1 MEKIYEPDDSFDF
14 SKMSLLSPSSMP
26 GGNYFIKF
34 RINNNPL
41 YIQPPK
47 CVSKSAIFKS
57 GKKYY
62 CDLMFTNENENF
74 IRWMENLENYCQ
86 KQIFDHR
93 SKWFET
99 ELDEHDIENSFTSP
113 LKLFKSGKFYISRTN
128 VPTMLGKCSLKIYNE
143 DEQEV
148 DIELIKE
155 NTNVITILEIQG
167 IKCSSKNFQIEIEI
181 KQMMIFKQNNL
192 FEKCIFTANNSRT
205 EPNMDERKST
215 TGMFSIVKDGAVEE
229 KLSLRENVDVLPNEF
244 VHDNN
249 NIELAVSEGFVEIE
263 NRRFSDQALL
273 AKQNLDSEKNEHDN
287 NNIELAVSEGF
298 AKPLENLRFSGQA
311 EQNLDSFPYAT
322 KGCSVEDPKGP
333 LTRISKADSENNEN
347 DEENI
352 FLEKHINS
360 ETEGFTESLASL
372 DASGAKENL
381 DSFPYATK
389 GCSVEDPNGPLT
401 RISKADSEKNET
413 DNDSKNILEVN
424 VDIEDLSNN
433 DTIFIKKR
441 NDIYYQMYKEAK
453 RKAKMARDL
462 AISSYLEAKHIKN
475 TYMIE
480 NEDSDS
486 DFDEESFEGIS

>member
-34 RINNNPL
+34 RINDSPL

-57 GKKYY
+57 GKKHY

-74 IRWMENLENYCQ
+74 IHWMENLENYCQ

-113 LKLFKSGKFYISRTN
+113 LKLFKSGKYYISRTN

-148 DIELIKE
+148 DIETIKE
-155 NTNVITILEIQG
+155 NTNIITILEIQG

-181 KQMMIFKQNNL
+181 KQMMVFKQNNL
-192 FEKCIFTANNSRT
+192 FEKCIFTQNISRT
-205 EPNMDERKST
+205 EGLTDKIMEQST
-215 TGMFSIVKDGAVEE
+215 TNDQTLECEALRE
-229 KLSLRENVDVLPNEF
+229 KLCFSDHGNNNNNNNNPIVSEADSETNVESSATKVSEEDV
-244 VHDNN
+244 VHDADIFISDDSANATTPIFIPDPNN
-249 NIELAVSEGFVEIE
+249 GLSPQLIEDF
-263 NRRFSDQALL
+263 
-273 AKQNLDSEKNEHDN
+273 LDSETNDTILSDSAN
-287 NNIELAVSEGF
+287 ATTSLN
-298 AKPLENLRFSGQA
+298 PLFIPKQTNLT
-311 EQNLDSFPYAT
+311 T
-322 KGCSVEDPKGP
+322 K
-333 LTRISKADSENNEN
+333 
-347 DEENI
+347 
-352 FLEKHINS
+352 
-360 ETEGFTESLASL
+360 ETYS
-372 DASGAKENL
+372 
-381 DSFPYATK
+381 
-389 GCSVEDPNGPLT
+389 
-401 RISKADSEKNET
+401 
-413 DNDSKNILEVN
+413 DSKDILEVDMN
-424 VDIEDLSNN
+424 IDDLPNN
-433 DTIFIKKR
+433 DTVYIKKR

-475 TYMIE
+475 TYMLE

-486 DFDEESFEGIS
+486 DFDEESFDNME

>member
-1 MEKIYEPDDSFDF
+1 MQP
-14 SKMSLLSPSSMP
+14 
-26 GGNYFIKF
+26 
-34 RINNNPL
+34 NN
-41 YIQPPK
+41 
-47 CVSKSAIFKS
+47 
-57 GKKYY
+57 
-62 CDLMFTNENENF
+62 
-74 IRWMENLENYCQ
+74 
-86 KQIFDHR
+86 
-93 SKWFET
+93 
-99 ELDEHDIENSFTSP
+99 
-113 LKLFKSGKFYISRTN
+113 
-128 VPTMLGKCSLKIYNE
+128 SLKIPGNF
-143 DEQEV
+143 
-148 DIELIKE
+148 L
-155 NTNVITILEIQG
+155 NTQVL
-167 IKCSSKNFQIEIEI
+167 
-181 KQMMIFKQNNL
+181 
-192 FEKCIFTANNSRT
+192 SR
-205 EPNMDERKST
+205 P
-215 TGMFSIVKDGAVEE
+215 
-229 KLSLRENVDVLPNEF
+229 KLSPIQYVFLFFIRIFIQLKRFFGYHIPSIKHSTIKTINDQYFDKEYVRFLRMY
-244 VHDNN
+244 
-249 NIELAVSEGFVEIE
+249 
-263 NRRFSDQALL
+263 
-273 AKQNLDSEKNEHDN
+273 
-287 NNIELAVSEGF
+287 EGF
-298 AKPLENLRFSGQA
+298 AKPKA